1 MSRLPRNR
9 ELEHMLIDVLRST
22 PVESPD
28 RHEAWQV
35 YADWLLGLGEPVGE
49 WLAASLR
56 ADDGSEAAAPIR
68 AALHEIEAACRFRL
82 VDLELA
88 DLSEVPELARIADLT
103 WERGF
108 ITTAAVH
115 CRKFRAFD
123 SELLGHTP
131 DRLLEVVLRSPSAAM
146 LHRLELDTYRFVAVG
161 SRVGSFATLLAAL
174 PEDLPLRELALGDL
188 ESDASA
194 DHRDDPSM
202 HLQAQSF
209 ARVPQ
214 LTSLSLQA
222 TKLRVSEPLALP
234 KLERLSVRVGQPALP
249 EPRHGRRRVLEP
261 PPPAHLLGVSTVDD
275 FARLCDGSGTPA
287 LAELSLALDGLADRM
302 IELLLESPLLDRLSR
317 LRLEHVTEV
326 GAAVLCRSPQR
337 VAHLSRFEIVGTQL
351 PESLVAA
358 LRALGCSV
366 ALAPGKP

>member
-9 ELEHMLIDVLRST
+9 ELEHMLIDALRST

-56 ADDGSEAAAPIR
+56 ADDGGEAAAPVR

-88 DLSEVPELARIADLT
+88 DLSEVPELARIAELT

-108 ITTAAVH
+108 ITSAAVH

-131 DRLLEVVLRSPSAAM
+131 DRLLDVVLRSPSAAM
-146 LHRLELDTYRFVAVG
+146 LYRLELDMHRFTAVG
-161 SRVGSFATLLAAL
+161 SRVASFTRLLAAL
-174 PEDLPLRELALGDL
+174 PEDLPLRSLVLGDL
-188 ESDASA
+188 ESDAYSDA
-194 DHRDDPSM
+194 RVDTSM
-202 HLQAQSF
+202 HLRARSF

-214 LTSLSLQA
+214 LMELSLHA
-222 TKLRVSEPLALP
+222 TKLRVSEPLTLP
-234 KLERLSVRVGQPALP
+234 KLARLSVRVEQPAPPGASKL
-249 EPRHGRRRVLEP
+249 EDLVL
-261 PPPAHLLGVSTVDD
+261 
-275 FARLCDGSGTPA
+275 LCDGSGLPA
-287 LAELSLALDGLADRM
+287 LLELSLALEGLADQM
-302 IELLLESPLLDRLSR
+302 IALLLDSSLLDRLSV

-326 GAAVLCRSPQR
+326 GAAVICRSPQR

-351 PESLVAA
+351 PESLVAG

-366 ALAPGKP
+366 ALT

>member
-9 ELEHMLIDVLRST
+9 ELEHMLIDVMRST

-56 ADDGSEAAAPIR
+56 ADDGGEAAAPIR

-88 DLSEVPELARIADLT
+88 DLSEVPELARIAELT

-108 ITTAAVH
+108 ITSAAVH

-131 DRLLEVVLRSPSAAM
+131 DRLLDVVLRSPSAAM
-146 LHRLELDTYRFVAVG
+146 LYRLELDMHRFTAVG
-161 SRVGSFATLLAAL
+161 SRVASFTRLLAAL
-174 PEDLPLRELALGDL
+174 PEDLPLRSLVLGDL
-188 ESDASA
+188 ESDAYSDA
-194 DHRDDPSM
+194 RVDTSM
-202 HLQAQSF
+202 HLRARSF

-214 LTSLSLQA
+214 LMELSLHA
-222 TKLRVSEPLALP
+222 TKLRVSEPLTLP
-234 KLERLSVRVGQPALP
+234 KLARLSVRVEQPALA
-249 EPRHGRRRVLEP
+249 ELRRGRRRTLEP
-261 PPPAHLLGVSTVDD
+261 PPPPPPPGASKLEDLVL
-275 FARLCDGSGTPA
+275 LCDGSGLPA
-287 LAELSLALDGLADRM
+287 LLELSLALEGLADQM
-302 IELLLESPLLDRLSR
+302 IALLLDSSLLDRLSV

-326 GAAVLCRSPQR
+326 GAAVICRSPQR

-351 PESLVAA
+351 PESLVAG

-366 ALAPGKP
+366 ALT

>member
-1 MSRLPRNR
+1 
-9 ELEHMLIDVLRST
+9 MLIDVLRST

-56 ADDGSEAAAPIR
+56 ADDGGEAAAPIR

-131 DRLLEVVLRSPSAAM
+131 DRLLDVVLRSPSAAM
-146 LHRLELDTYRFVAVG
+146 LHRLELDAHRFAAVG
-161 SRVGSFATLLAAL
+161 SRVGSFSQLLAAL
-174 PEDLPLRELALGDL
+174 PDDLPLRSLALGDL
-188 ESDASA
+188 ESEAHSDHRVDASMQL
-194 DHRDDPSM
+194 R
-202 HLQAQSF
+202 AQSF

-214 LTSLSLQA
+214 LEELSLQA
-222 TKLRVSEPLALP
+222 TKLCVSEPLALP
-234 KLERLSVRVGQPALP
+234 KLARLSVRVEQPAST
-249 EPRHGRRRVLEP
+249 EQRRTRRRMLEP
-261 PPPAHLLGVSTVDD
+261 PPPPPPLGASKLEDL
-275 FARLCDGSGTPA
+275 ALLCDGSGLPA
-287 LAELSLALDGLADRM
+287 LVELSLALEGVADRVT
-302 IELLLESPLLDRLSR
+302 ELLLDSPLPDRLSR
-317 LRLEHVTEV
+317 LRLEHLTEV
-326 GAAVLCRSPQR
+326 GAAAICRSPQR
-337 VAHLSRFEIVGTQL
+337 VAHLSRFEVVGTQL

-366 ALAPGKP
+366 ALAPGAA

>member
-22 PVESPD
+22 PDDSPD

-56 ADDGSEAAAPIR
+56 ADDGGEAAAPIR
-68 AALHEIEAACRFRL
+68 AALHEVEAACRFRL

-108 ITTAAVH
+108 ITSAAVH

-131 DRLLEVVLRSPSAAM
+131 DRLLDVVLRSPSAAM
-146 LHRLELDTYRFVAVG
+146 LHRLELDTPSFDATG
-161 SRVGSFATLLAAL
+161 SRVRYFSQLLAAL
-174 PEDLPLRELALGDL
+174 PEDLPLRSLALGDFHS
-188 ESDASA
+188 E
-194 DHRDDPSM
+194 
-202 HLQAQSF
+202 
-209 ARVPQ
+209 
-214 LTSLSLQA
+214 LSLRA
-222 TKLRVSEPLALP
+222 ADFVHLPCLVELHLRGTYLGFTEPLALP
-234 KLERLSVRVGQPALP
+234 DLARLSLRVGRPPATEPRPGRTAVMVNPGPVLDPRIRVKRLAPLCDASALPAL
-249 EPRHGRRRVLEP
+249 V
-261 PPPAHLLGVSTVDD
+261 
-275 FARLCDGSGTPA
+275 
-287 LAELSLALDGLADRM
+287 ELTLALGGLTDKVLAM
-302 IELLLESPLLDRLSR
+302 LLDSPLLDRLSV
-317 LRLEHVTEV
+317 LRLEHLSEA
-326 GAAVLCRSPQR
+326 GAAAICRSPQR
-337 VAHLSRFEIVGTQL
+337 FAKLSRFEVVGAAL
-351 PESLVAA
+351 PASSVTS

-366 ALAPGKP
+366 APAPDAA

>member
-22 PVESPD
+22 SVESLD

-56 ADDGSEAAAPIR
+56 ADDGGEAAAPIR

-115 CRKFRAFD
+115 CRKFRDFD

-131 DRLLEVVLRSPSAAM
+131 DRLLDVVLRSPSAAM
-146 LHRLELDTYRFVAVG
+146 LHRLELDTHRFVDIG
-161 SRVGSFATLLAAL
+161 SRVADFSQLLALL
-174 PEDLPLRELALGDL
+174 PEDLSLRSLVVGDL
-188 ESDASA
+188 DSSTHAQA
-194 DHRDDPSM
+194 DGAIVLGAP
-202 HLQAQSF
+202 SF
-209 ARVPQ
+209 ARLPKLVE
-214 LTSLSLQA
+214 LSLQA
-222 TKLRVSEPLALP
+222 TTLRLTEPLALRE
-234 KLERLSVRVGQPALP
+234 LTRLSVRVGKPARV
-249 EPRHGRRRVLEP
+249 ERRRGHWGP
-261 PPPAHLLGVSTVDD
+261 PPPSVVPATPQFEHL
-275 FARLCDGSGTPA
+275 APLCDGSGLPK
-287 LAELSLALDGLADRM
+287 LVELSLALDGLSDRVT
-302 IELLLESPLLDRLSR
+302 ELLLDSPLLDRLAV
-317 LRLEHVTEV
+317 LRLEQLTEV
-326 GAAVLCRSPQR
+326 GAAALCASPQR
-337 VAHLSRFEIVGTQL
+337 VAHLSRFEVVGIQL
-351 PESLVAA
+351 PESLVTG

-366 ALAPGKP
+366 APAPSKP

>member
-22 PVESPD
+22 SVESPD

-56 ADDGSEAAAPIR
+56 ADDRGEAAAPIR

-115 CRKFRAFD
+115 CRKFRDFD

-131 DRLLEVVLRSPSAAM
+131 DRLLDVVLRSPSAAM
-146 LHRLELDTYRFVAVG
+146 LHRLELDSHRFVDIG
-161 SRVGSFATLLAAL
+161 SRVPDFSQLLALL
-174 PEDLPLRELALGDL
+174 PEDLTLRSLAIGDL
-188 ESDASA
+188 DGSTHSQA
-194 DHRDDPSM
+194 DGAM
-202 HLQAQSF
+202 QLGAASF
-209 ARVPQ
+209 ARLPKLVE
-214 LTSLSLQA
+214 LSLQA
-222 TKLRVSEPLALP
+222 TALRLTEPLALHG
-234 KLERLSVRVGQPALP
+234 LARLSVRVGKLARI
-249 EPRHGRRRVLEP
+249 ERRRGHWGAP
-261 PPPAHLLGVSTVDD
+261 PPPSAEPIMPKFEDLTL
-275 FARLCDGSGTPA
+275 LCDGSGLPA
-287 LAELSLALDGLADRM
+287 LVELSLALEGFADRV
-302 IELLLESPLLDRLSR
+302 IELLLDSPLLDRLSI

-326 GAAVLCRSPQR
+326 GAAAICRNPQR
-337 VAHLSRFEIVGTQL
+337 VAHLSGFEIRGTVL
-351 PESLVAA
+351 SESLVAG
-358 LRALGCSV
+358 LEALGCSV
-366 ALAPGKP
+366 ALAPSAA

>member
-22 PVESPD
+22 PVESAD

-56 ADDGSEAAAPIR
+56 ADDGGEAAAPIR

-115 CRKFRAFD
+115 CRKFREFD

-131 DRLLEVVLRSPSAAM
+131 DRLLDVVLRSPSAVM
-146 LHRLELDTYRFVAVG
+146 LHRLELDTHRFVDMG
-161 SRVGSFATLLAAL
+161 SRVADFSQLLALL
-174 PEDLPLRELALGDL
+174 PEDLPLRSLVVGDL
-188 ESDASA
+188 VSSTHSQADGTMQLGAASFV
-194 DHRDDPSM
+194 RLPK
-202 HLQAQSF
+202 L
-209 ARVPQ
+209 VE
-214 LTSLSLQA
+214 LSLHA
-222 TKLRVSEPLALP
+222 TALQLISPLALP
-234 KLERLSVRVGQPALP
+234 ELERLSVRVGKPTRI
-249 EPRHGRRRVLEP
+249 ERRRGHWGP
-261 PPPAHLLGVSTVDD
+261 PPPPSVAPVTGKLEDL
-275 FARLCDGSGTPA
+275 APLCVGSGLPA
-287 LAELSLALDGLADRM
+287 LVELSLALEGFADRVT
-302 IELLLESPLLDRLSR
+302 ELLLDSPLLDRLSV

-326 GAAVLCRSPQR
+326 GAVAICRSPQR
-337 VAHLSRFEIVGTQL
+337 VAHLSRFEIVGTAL
-351 PESLVAA
+351 PDSLVKA
-358 LRALGCSV
+358 LVALGCSV
-366 ALAPGKP
+366 ALTPTAA

>member
-9 ELEHMLIDVLRST
+9 ELEHMLIDALRST

-56 ADDGSEAAAPIR
+56 ADDGGEAAAPVR

-115 CRKFRAFD
+115 CRKFRDFD

-131 DRLLEVVLRSPSAAM
+131 DRLLDVVLRSPSAAM
-146 LHRLELDTYRFVAVG
+146 LHRLELDTHRFVDMG
-161 SRVGSFATLLAAL
+161 SRVRDFSLLLAAL
-174 PEDLPLRELALGDL
+174 PEDLQLRSLVVGDL
-188 ESDASA
+188 DSPTHSRA
-194 DHRDDPSM
+194 DGAMQLGAR
-202 HLQAQSF
+202 SF
-209 ARVPQ
+209 VRLPELVE
-214 LTSLSLQA
+214 LSLQA
-222 TKLRVSEPLALP
+222 TALRLTEPLASQGLA
-234 KLERLSVRVGQPALP
+234 RLSVRVGKPAPIQP
-249 EPRHGRRRVLEP
+249 RRGEGWH
-261 PPPAHLLGVSTVDD
+261 PPAPRAEPFTPKFEDLEL
-275 FARLCDGSGTPA
+275 LCDGSGVPA
-287 LAELSLALDGLADRM
+287 LRELSLALEGLADRVT
-302 IELLLESPLLDRLSR
+302 ELLLDSPLLDRLSL
-317 LRLEHVTEV
+317 LRLEQLTEV
-326 GAAVLCRSPQR
+326 GAVAICRSPQR
-337 VAHLSRFEIVGTQL
+337 VAHLSRFEVVGAQL

-366 ALAPGKP
+366 APAPGRNG

>member
-22 PVESPD
+22 PVESAD

-56 ADDGSEAAAPIR
+56 ADDRGEAAAPIR

-115 CRKFRAFD
+115 CRKFRDFD

-131 DRLLEVVLRSPSAAM
+131 DRLLDVVLRSPSAAM
-146 LHRLELDTYRFVAVG
+146 LHRLELDTHRFVDMG
-161 SRVGSFATLLAAL
+161 SRVADFSLLLAAL
-174 PEDLPLRELALGDL
+174 PEDLSLRSLVVGDL
-188 ESDASA
+188 DSPTHSQA
-194 DHRDDPSM
+194 DGTMQLGAR
-202 HLQAQSF
+202 SF
-209 ARVPQ
+209 ARLPKLVE
-214 LTSLSLQA
+214 LSLQA
-222 TKLRVSEPLALP
+222 TVLRLTEPLALHE
-234 KLERLSVRVGQPALP
+234 LARLRVRVGKAARI
-249 EPRHGRRRVLEP
+249 ERRRGHWGLP
-261 PPPAHLLGVSTVDD
+261 PPSVAPTTPKFEDLAL
-275 FARLCDGSGTPA
+275 LCDGSGLPA
-287 LAELSLALDGLADRM
+287 LVELSLALEGVADQVIAR
-302 IELLLESPLLDRLSR
+302 LLDSPVLARLSL

-326 GAAVLCRSPQR
+326 GAVAICRSPDR
-337 VAHLSRFEIVGTQL
+337 VAHLSRFEVVGAEL

-366 ALAPGKP
+366 ALAAGKA